1 MDIPLTPIVPA
12 GEPMDGGV
20 GTSVLGTSSGGRV
33 GEALPRVGEAPLP
46 PMGFAQVKDFNQAQV
61 VEWLDSIGY
70 FKLFSS
76 GLELATSK
84 EDFLAMDLVGEVLL
98 ESGHDIDM
106 LLRKLSLGKANKLR
120 TIIKRVYLDA
130 GIFSLSFTNST
141 RLTIT

>member
-33 GEALPRVGEAPLP
+33 GEPLPRVGEAPLP

-84 EDFLAMDLVGEVLL
+84 EDFFGYGPRRGGTVGKRPRYRYVTSEVVPWQ
-98 ESGHDIDM
+98 SQQ
-106 LLRKLSLGKANKLR
+106 A
-120 TIIKRVYLDA
+120 
-130 GIFSLSFTNST
+130 
-141 RLTIT
+141 